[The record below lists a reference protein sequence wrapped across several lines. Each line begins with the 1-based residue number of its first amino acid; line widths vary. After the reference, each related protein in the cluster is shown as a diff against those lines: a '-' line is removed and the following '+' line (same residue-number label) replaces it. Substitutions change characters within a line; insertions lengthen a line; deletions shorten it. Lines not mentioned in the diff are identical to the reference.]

1 MTEFDGMRW
10 CFRAFALSTCI
21 ITIPVA
27 FYNLPIYI
35 IINIYILV
43 LYIVGE
49 TDGNETQSQ
58 AAPEE
63 TAEQQTNPRKRGGVK
78 QRAQQKIRFVN
89 LSTR

>member
-49 TDGNETQSQ
+49 TAMEIKPKAKRRRKKRRSNKPTPAN
-58 AAPEE
+58 AA
-63 TAEQQTNPRKRGGVK
+63 G
-78 QRAQQKIRFVN
+78 
-89 LSTR
+89 